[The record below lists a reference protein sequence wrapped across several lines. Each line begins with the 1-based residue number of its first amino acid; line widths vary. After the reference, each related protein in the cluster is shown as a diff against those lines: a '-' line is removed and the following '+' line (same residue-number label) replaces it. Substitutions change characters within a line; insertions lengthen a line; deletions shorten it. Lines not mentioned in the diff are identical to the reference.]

1 MNSTELIGWTSQ
13 GWPVY
18 FDMEPDLYHIRED
31 AERVN
36 KTNKNNIGETHHGR
50 RTKPR
55 IQQ

>member
-18 FDMEPDLYHIRED
+18 FDTEPDLYHIRDD
-31 AERVN
+31 AKRAN

-55 IQQ
+55 I